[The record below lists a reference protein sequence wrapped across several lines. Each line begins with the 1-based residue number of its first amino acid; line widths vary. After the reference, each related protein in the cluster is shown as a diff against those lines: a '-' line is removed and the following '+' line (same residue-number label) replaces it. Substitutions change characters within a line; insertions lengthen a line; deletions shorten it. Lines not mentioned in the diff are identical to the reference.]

1 LAVAQSLRLSKNLR
15 AMEKIT
21 NLENARSFDLKVMH
35 LYVAGSDDIRIQ
47 PAFLPVEPISRS
59 VGHDPGTVFGAG
71 PPSA

>member
-1 LAVAQSLRLSKNLR
+1 MVQSLRLSKNFQ
-15 AMEKIT
+15 AMDKFT
-21 NLENARSFDLKVMH
+21 DLENIRRFDLKATH

-59 VGHDPGTVFGAG
+59 VGHDPGTVIGAN